1 MSEGA
6 NPPRRAVPD
15 PEEMPWSISYLRDD
29 IKELRAEMGAQLGV
43 LHNRIDETHRSL
55 SDRIDETN
63 RSLSEINRSLGERI
77 DETNRSLSETN
88 GSLGERID
96 ETNRSLG
103 ERIDEFNRSLG
114 ERIDETNKRLDTHF
128 RWIMGTLVTLTGVL
142 IAVIK
147 L

>member
-1 MSEGA
+1 MSEGT

-15 PEEMPWSISYLRDD
+15 PEELPRSISYLRDD
-29 IKELRAEMGAQLGV
+29 IKEFRAEVVAQVGT

-55 SDRIDETN
+55 SDRIGETH
-63 RSLSEINRSLGERI
+63 RSLN
-77 DETNRSLSETN
+77 D
-88 GSLGERID
+88 
-96 ETNRSLG
+96 
-103 ERIDEFNRSLG
+103 
-114 ERIDETNKRLDTHF
+114 RIDETNKRIDTHF

>member
-43 LHNRIDETHRSL
+43 LHNRIDETQRSLGGRIDETSRSL

-63 RSLSEINRSLGERI
+63 RSLG
-77 DETNRSLSETN
+77 D
-88 GSLGERID
+88 RID

-103 ERIDEFNRSLG
+103 D
-114 ERIDETNKRLDTHF
+114 RIDETNKRIDTHF

>member
-29 IKELRAEMGAQLGV
+29 IRELRAEMGAQLGV
-43 LHNRIDETHRSL
+43 LHNRIDETNRSL
-55 SDRIDETN
+55 GDRIDETN
-63 RSLSEINRSLGERI
+63 RSLG
-77 DETNRSLSETN
+77 
-88 GSLGERID
+88 GRID

-103 ERIDEFNRSLG
+103 GRIDETNRRL
-114 ERIDETNKRLDTHF
+114 DETNKRLDIHF

>member
-6 NPPRRAVPD
+6 DPPRRAVPA

-29 IKELRAEMGAQLGV
+29 IKELRAEVGARVGA

-63 RSLSEINRSLGERI
+63 K
-77 DETNRSLSETN
+77 
-88 GSLGERID
+88 
-96 ETNRSLG
+96 
-103 ERIDEFNRSLG
+103 
-114 ERIDETNKRLDTHF
+114 RIDETNKRIDETNKRIDIHF

>member
-29 IKELRAEMGAQLGV
+29 IRELRAEMVAQFGAV
-43 LHNRIDETHRSL
+43 HNRIGETDRSL
-55 SDRIDETN
+55 SGRIDETN
-63 RSLSEINRSLGERI
+63 RSLGDRIDETNRSLGERI
-77 DETNRSLSETN
+77 DETNRSLT
-88 GSLGERID
+88 D
-96 ETNRSLG
+96 
-103 ERIDEFNRSLG
+103 RIDEFNRSLSV
-114 ERIDETNKRLDTHF
+114 RIDETNKRLDTHF

>member
-29 IKELRAEMGAQLGV
+29 IKELRAEMGARLGG
-43 LHNRIDETHRSL
+43 LHNRIDETQ
-55 SDRIDETN
+55 
-63 RSLSEINRSLGERI
+63 RSLG
-77 DETNRSLSETN
+77 D
-88 GSLGERID
+88 RID

-103 ERIDEFNRSLG
+103 ERIDEFNRSLSDRIDKTNRSLG
-114 ERIDETNKRLDTHF
+114 ERIDETNRSLGGRIDETNKRLDETNKRLDTHF

>member
-6 NPPRRAVPD
+6 DPPRRAVPD

-29 IKELRAEMGAQLGV
+29 IKELRAEVGAQVGA

-55 SDRIDETN
+55 SDRIDETH
-63 RSLSEINRSLGERI
+63 RSLS
-77 DETNRSLSETN
+77 D
-88 GSLGERID
+88 
-96 ETNRSLG
+96 
-103 ERIDEFNRSLG
+103 
-114 ERIDETNKRLDTHF
+114 RIDETNKRMDTHL

>member
-6 NPPRRAVPD
+6 DPPRRAVPA

-29 IKELRAEMGAQLGV
+29 IKELRAEVGVQLGA
-43 LHNRIDETHRSL
+43 LHNRIDETQRSLSDRIDETHRSL

-63 RSLSEINRSLGERI
+63 K
-77 DETNRSLSETN
+77 
-88 GSLGERID
+88 
-96 ETNRSLG
+96 
-103 ERIDEFNRSLG
+103 
-114 ERIDETNKRLDTHF
+114 RIDETNKRIDIHF

>member
-6 NPPRRAVPD
+6 DPPRRAVPD

-29 IKELRAEMGAQLGV
+29 IKELRAELGAQVGA

-55 SDRIDETN
+55 SDRIDETH
-63 RSLSEINRSLGERI
+63 RSLSDRI
-77 DETNRSLSETN
+77 DETHRSLS
-88 GSLGERID
+88 D
-96 ETNRSLG
+96 
-103 ERIDEFNRSLG
+103 
-114 ERIDETNKRLDTHF
+114 RIDETNKRMDTHL

>member
-6 NPPRRAVPD
+6 DPPRRAVPA

-29 IKELRAEMGAQLGV
+29 IKELRAEVGVQLGA

-63 RSLSEINRSLGERI
+63 
-77 DETNRSLSETN
+77 
-88 GSLGERID
+88 
-96 ETNRSLG
+96 
-103 ERIDEFNRSLG
+103 
-114 ERIDETNKRLDTHF
+114 KRLDIHF

>member
-6 NPPRRAVPD
+6 SPPKRAVPA

-29 IKELRAEMGAQLGV
+29 IQELRGQVGV
-43 LHNRIDETHRSL
+43 LHNRIDETQRSL
-55 SDRIDETN
+55 SDRIDETQ
-63 RSLSEINRSLGERI
+63 RSLSNRI
-77 DETNRSLSETN
+77 DGTNK
-88 GSLGERID
+88 
-96 ETNRSLG
+96 
-103 ERIDEFNRSLG
+103 
-114 ERIDETNKRLDTHF
+114 RIDETNKRMDTHF

>member
-6 NPPRRAVPD
+6 DPPRRAVPD
-15 PEEMPWSISYLRDD
+15 PEEMPWSISYVRDD

-43 LHNRIDETHRSL
+43 LHNRIDETQRSL
-55 SDRIDETN
+55 SDRIDET
-63 RSLSEINRSLGERI
+63 NRSLGERI

-88 GSLGERID
+88 RSLGDRID
-96 ETNRSLG
+96 ETHRSLG
-103 ERIDEFNRSLG
+103 DRIDEFNRSLSV
-114 ERIDETNKRLDTHF
+114 RIDETNKRIDIQF

>member
-6 NPPRRAVPD
+6 DPPRRAVPD

-29 IKELRAEMGAQLGV
+29 IRELRAEMGAQLGV
-43 LHNRIDETHRSL
+43 LHNRIDET
-55 SDRIDETN
+55 
-63 RSLSEINRSLGERI
+63 NRSLG
-77 DETNRSLSETN
+77 
-88 GSLGERID
+88 G
-96 ETNRSLG
+96 
-103 ERIDEFNRSLG
+103 
-114 ERIDETNKRLDTHF
+114 RIDETNKRLDIHF

>member
-29 IKELRAEMGAQLGV
+29 IKELRAEVGARFGAV
-43 LHNRIDETHRSL
+43 HNRIDETSRSL
-55 SDRIDETN
+55 SDRIDETS
-63 RSLSEINRSLGERI
+63 RSLNDRI
-77 DETNRSLSETN
+77 DETSRSLN
-88 GSLGERID
+88 D
-96 ETNRSLG
+96 
-103 ERIDEFNRSLG
+103 
-114 ERIDETNKRLDTHF
+114 RIDETNKRLDIHF

>member
-43 LHNRIDETHRSL
+43 VHN
-55 SDRIDETN
+55 
-63 RSLSEINRSLGERI
+63 
-77 DETNRSLSETN
+77 
-88 GSLGERID
+88 RID

-103 ERIDEFNRSLG
+103 G
-114 ERIDETNKRLDTHF
+114 RIDETNKRLDETNKRIDTHF

>member
-6 NPPRRAVPD
+6 NPPRRALPD

-29 IKELRAEMGAQLGV
+29 IKELRAEVGAQFGAV
-43 LHNRIDETHRSL
+43 HNRIDETHRSL
-55 SDRIDETN
+55 GDRIDETN
-63 RSLSEINRSLGERI
+63 RSLSN
-77 DETNRSLSETN
+77 
-88 GSLGERID
+88 
-96 ETNRSLG
+96 
-103 ERIDEFNRSLG
+103 
-114 ERIDETNKRLDTHF
+114 RIDETNKRIDTHF

>member
-6 NPPRRAVPD
+6 DPPRRAVPD

-29 IKELRAEMGAQLGV
+29 IKELRAQVEAQVGA
-43 LHNRIDETHRSL
+43 LHNRIDETHRSLSDRIDETHRSLSDRIDETHRSL

-63 RSLSEINRSLGERI
+63 RSLS
-77 DETNRSLSETN
+77 D
-88 GSLGERID
+88 
-96 ETNRSLG
+96 
-103 ERIDEFNRSLG
+103 
-114 ERIDETNKRLDTHF
+114 RIDETNKRMDTHL